1 MLTKN
6 ILSGKPLQG
15 TEIIIYVTN
24 IELNKTWTGPL
35 YDITH
40 FINPKTQQRYL
51 QFSNKLT

>member
-6 ILSGKPLQG
+6 MLSGKPSQG

-24 IELNKTWTGPL
+24 IELNKTF